1 MRIKIIFIGMI
12 LFSHGSICQTSLEL
26 VVGQKPA
33 AVASASNLD
42 YMFMRKI
49 ELLIS
54 GSNQPGSQ
62 NGFTDGFTNL
72 GEGQLYYSLSAYAL
86 KVFVVNTA
94 TEQYVGGWDIST
106 YKDHVF
112 LGGEDAAAAAIIAS
126 AYGDEYTSSPPL
138 TVIDDRQSEYAL
150 SRGSE
155 KQTLGC
161 LENNPLRYGDIN
173 NDQSPEI
180 VTLMGKNVV
189 ISSPQLQKVIFGAH
203 YYLADEVRGENSDLI
218 NRLLPHNN
226 PGDPQYLADSSF
238 EIIERK
244 SPFPAWRSL
253 SKLYFGDFDNDQ
265 AQDIVLWRKLY
276 ESATVGSGITGFEKL
291 GDVFVHYKIVSGE
304 YKLQTTASDTVK
316 SWLTSSQLTWQQ
328 GYPSLSEC
336 VGQEGQLIPE
346 LHDPLLNDPEILQ

>member
-1 MRIKIIFIGMI
+1 MNRMNVVLIGSCI
-12 LFSHGSICQTSLEL
+12 LLASLVNAQTQLDKGTTVTDENIHNLAATSLPYAAAFCGWAL
-26 VVGQKPA
+26 PCPA
-33 AVASASNLD
+33 NTTIPLAFVEA
-42 YMFMRKI
+42 
-49 ELLIS
+49 
-54 GSNQPGSQ
+54 GSQ
-62 NGFTDGFTNL
+62 GT
-72 GEGQLYYSLSAYAL
+72 YYAL
-86 KVFVVNTA
+86 KESSNRLVYFNVL
-94 TEQYVGGWDIST
+94 TEQFNPGWLVQS
-106 YKDHVF
+106 YQNHVF

-203 YYLADEVRGENSDLI
+203 YYLADEVTGENSDLI

-276 ESATVGSGITGFEKL
+276 QSAAVGSGITGFEKL